1 MMDKVNICQLEILT
15 AKNQQELIS
24 FLLNDGQIKSGKLI
38 AINAEKVVLSKEN
51 PELFSLLSQAE
62 YKYADG
68 ISIICS
74 IKKKY
79 PQYSSLERIAGADL
93 WLGLMQ
99 ASCEYQIPVFILGGD
114 PQVIEQTKQKLL
126 DMKVNIVGNHNG
138 YFSGAEEDSLIESI
152 KRSGAKLVTVALG
165 SPKQELFMQKA
176 QERYPNTLYM
186 GVGGSYD
193 VFVGKVKRAPLV
205 WQQLGLE
212 WLYRVL
218 HQPTRWRRQVRLVKY
233 AYYHLT
239 NQL

>member
-1 MMDKVNICQLEILT
+1 MVDKVNICQLEILT

-24 FLLNDGQIKSGKLI
+24 FLLNNGQIRVGKLI
-38 AINAEKVVLSKEN
+38 AMNAEKVVLSKEN
-51 PELFSLLSQAE
+51 PELFGLLSQAE

-68 ISIICS
+68 ISIVCS

-79 PQYSSLERIAGADL
+79 PQYHSLERIAGADL

-114 PQVIEQTKQKLL
+114 SQVIRQTEQKLL
-126 DMKVNIVGNHNG
+126 DMKVNIVGSHNG
-138 YFSGAEEDSLIESI
+138 YFSEAEEDSLIESI

-176 QERYPNTLYM
+176 QKYYPDALYM

-193 VFVGKVKRAPLV
+193 VFVGKVKRAPAV
-205 WQQLGLE
+205 WQKLGLE

-218 HQPTRWRRQVRLVKY
+218 HQPTRWRRQVRLVRY